1 MAKTLHIETEHVDDK
16 LILTPVDRI
25 DSSVARDFEDF
36 VHERMT
42 EGNAKLI
49 VDFSRLGFIS
59 SAGMRVLL
67 INAKKLRIRGGG
79 GKLVLCNMRD
89 SIREIFS
96 ISGFDHIITICGT
109 REEALEAL

>member
-1 MAKTLHIETEHVDDK
+1 MNLKISTERK
-16 LILTPVDRI
+16 GNALILSPVERI
-25 DSSVARDFEDF
+25 DSSVARDFEEF
-36 VHERMT
+36 VQDRVA
-42 EGNAKLI
+42 EGNNKLI
-49 VDFSRLGFIS
+49 VDFSEISFIS

-67 INAKKLRIRGGG
+67 IYAKKLRTGGG

-109 REEALEAL
+109 QEESLASL

>member
-1 MAKTLHIETEHVDDK
+1 MPRKLHIATDRADDK
-16 LILTPVDRI
+16 LILTPVERI

-36 VHERMT
+36 VQERVS
-42 EGNAKLI
+42 EGNVKLI
-49 VDFSRLGFIS
+49 VDFSRLSFIS

-67 INAKKLRIRGGG
+67 INAKKLRIRGG

-109 REEALEAL
+109 LEEALDSF